1 MFICCDFLL
10 VLWILLNEDL
20 LKENV
25 YINLVYLFQKLKV
38 A

>member
-20 LKENV
+20 LKENE